1 MFIFKNKL
9 KCLKFQQ
16 NVCRYNQALAVVNI
30 TSWAILPPKD
40 EDALQQAIGAVGP
53 VAVSINASPQ
63 TFQLYSDGIY
73 SDEKCSASTV
83 NHAMLAVGYTQ
94 DYWILKNWWGVNW
107 GDEGYM
113 KIKRGVNMC
122 GLANYA
128 AYAII

>member
-1 MFIFKNKL
+1 M
-9 KCLKFQQ
+9 QQ
-16 NVCRYNQALAVVNI
+16 NVCRYNPALAVVNI
-30 TSWAILPPKD
+30 TSWAILPAKD

-73 SDEKCSASTV
+73 SDEKCSSTTV
-83 NHAMLAVGYTQ
+83 NHAMLAVGYTE